1 MCQGSKASIFGF
13 VQATSK
19 TKKESE
25 DSIDENVD
33 LHEPETLMELSEV
46 NISIVCGAQYCAN
59 GDIAYH
65 KEY

>member
-33 LHEPETLMELSEV
+33 LQEPETLMELSKV
-46 NISIVCGAQYCAN
+46 NISIV
-59 GDIAYH
+59 
-65 KEY
+65 